1 MGLEVIIKMDNVAS
15 GLKSNKFWILILG
28 GIVAVSAF
36 VTTLLWNV
44 PADYA
49 KIYHDNRLTETVNLF
64 AVTEPIFISIET
76 QETFHSSQGEM
87 KNSRPPVFDGVINII
102 AIEHGR
108 VRMFMA
114 DCPDGLCVRQGWIDS
129 GMIPIV
135 CLPNR
140 VVIILESAENE
151 QNIDAVVG

>member
-1 MGLEVIIKMDNVAS
+1 MEVTAS
-15 GLKSNKFWILILG
+15 GLKSNKFWAILLG
-28 GIVAVSAF
+28 GV
-36 VTTLLWNV
+36 VTISVVITLLLWNV
-44 PADYA
+44 PAGQVR
-49 KIYHDNRLTETVNLF
+49 IYHNGLLTETVNLF
-64 AVTEPIFISIET
+64 AVTEPVFISIET
-76 QETFHSSQGEM
+76 QDTL
-87 KNSRPPVFDGVINII
+87 PPVFDGVINIV

-108 VRMFMA
+108 VRMLMA
-114 DCPDGLCVRQGWIDS
+114 DCPDGLCVRQGWISS